1 MAFHTA
7 IWLDNYTDYV
17 SFLSDL
23 DSVSNPN
30 DYTSLEYYDM
40 HSGYYARGDALMETH
55 NYMIGSKDDVN
66 LFVYM
71 GIQFAWGKKF
81 NGFYRHPADDFK
93 GGRATKNTMGR

>member
-7 IWLDNYTDYV
+7 IWVDNYADYL
-17 SFLSDL
+17 SFLSEL
-23 DSVSNPN
+23 DSISNPR
-30 DYTSLEYYDM
+30 DYTTLEYTDM
-40 HSGYYARGDALMETH
+40 HSGFASSGDELTETH
-55 NYMIGSKDDVN
+55 NYLPGAKSDVN

-81 NGFYRHPADDFK
+81 SGFYRHPADDFK

>member
-7 IWLDNYTDYV
+7 IWLDNYADYV

-23 DSVSNPN
+23 DAVSSPK
-30 DYTSLEYYDM
+30 DYSTLEYYDM
-40 HSGYYARGDALMETH
+40 HPGAAEKGDALMETH
-55 NYMIGSKDDVN
+55 NYLPGVKSDVN
-66 LFVYM
+66 LYVYM

-81 NGFYRHPADDFK
+81 SGFYRHPADDFK